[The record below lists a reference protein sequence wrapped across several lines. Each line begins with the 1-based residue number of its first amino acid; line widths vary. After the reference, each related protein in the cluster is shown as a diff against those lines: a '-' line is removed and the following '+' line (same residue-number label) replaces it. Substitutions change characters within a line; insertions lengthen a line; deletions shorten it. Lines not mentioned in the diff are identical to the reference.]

1 MKKIIFS
8 ILILGGLTSCGGH
21 IRAQENRSSTIV
33 YYTLSEDSQGRV
45 HKIAVITTPFK
56 EGVAAID
63 LDANTYK

>member
-21 IRAQENRSSTIV
+21 IKAQENRSGTTV
-33 YYTLSEDSQGRV
+33 YCTSLEDSQGRV
-45 HKIAVITTPFK
+45 HKIALLTTPFR

>member
-45 HKIAVITTPFK
+45 HKIAVITTPFR

>member
-8 ILILGGLTSCGGH
+8 ILILGGLTNCGGH

-45 HKIAVITTPFK
+45 HKIAVITTPFR

>member
-1 MKKIIFS
+1 MKKIIFGM
-8 ILILGGLTSCGGH
+8 LILVGLTSCGGH

-45 HKIAVITTPFK
+45 HKIAVITTPFR

>member
-8 ILILGGLTSCGGH
+8 ILILGGLISCGGH

-45 HKIAVITTPFK
+45 HKIAVITTPFR

>member
-8 ILILGGLTSCGGH
+8 ALILGGLTSCGGH

-45 HKIAVITTPFK
+45 HKIAVITTPFR
-56 EGVAAID
+56 EGVAAVD